1 MKRLMCR
8 ACNGANLPEAFVC
21 VQCGESLVI
30 GRLVSLGNGVLA
42 RGAVFEVRS
51 TDFAIGR
58 ASSNQ
63 IVVDSNLVAPEQ
75 LRLSYVGG
83 SFHVVDVEGRG
94 RSQCNGV
101 KIEGSQPLR
110 DGDRLDLAVESFV
123 YSEEPLASLDGSSVA
138 GYRFMLGALAE
149 MQLAFDTNELVTA
162 ATDAVI
168 QLCQASKAIL
178 FTFDD
183 AGVLRQEL
191 ARAPGMVSLGKVT
204 HTITPLLLERIHHG
218 QEAVVLMEREL
229 LQQPPSD
236 PHVKMLAFVPMRAI
250 HPHTGKRSL
259 NGLIYA
265 ESGRPVHTM
274 PQVARPMLQMLGQLF
289 TVAYGRSVGHETEL
303 QGAYGLRR
311 TRDAIKHE
319 LSRAITQLEQGDSE
333 ALSSSLQQCRT
344 LVDSGLRSE

>member
-63 IVVDSNLVAPEQ
+63 IVVDSNLVALSNYVSAMWAVVFTWWMLRAAVAASATASRSRAPSRYATAIDST
-75 LRLSYVGG
+75 LPSNRLSTA
-83 SFHVVDVEGRG
+83 
-94 RSQCNGV
+94 RSHWQG
-101 KIEGSQPLR
+101 
-110 DGDRLDLAVESFV
+110 
-123 YSEEPLASLDGSSVA
+123 LDGSSVA

-236 PHVKMLAFVPMRAI
+236 PHVKMLAFVPMRAF